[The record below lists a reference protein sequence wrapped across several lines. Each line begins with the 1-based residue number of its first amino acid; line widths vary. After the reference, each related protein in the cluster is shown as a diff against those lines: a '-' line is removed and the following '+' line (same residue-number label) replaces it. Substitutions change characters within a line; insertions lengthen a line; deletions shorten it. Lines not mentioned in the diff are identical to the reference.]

1 MLKGKIGRKMISCG
15 LYDYTL
21 RVTGADIIS
30 KLVGVIFPSSKKTL
44 KIKSKIGLCEPLAV

>member
-21 RVTGADIIS
+21 RVTGAVVDTV
-30 KLVGVIFPSSKKTL
+30 LVGFTSTYTIC
-44 KIKSKIGLCEPLAV
+44 GYHC